1 MSKIGTIVKCKTEN
15 CQNTFI
21 KKSNNHSYCPEC
33 AERRSVE
40 SKSKEYRR
48 RNKSLLVNRVVYKK
62 HNCSECGGEMRM
74 LTLACSTYE
83 CVECDEVEYKGGEGR
98 EFYD

>member
-1 MSKIGTIVKCKTEN
+1 M
-15 CQNTFI
+15 
-21 KKSNNHSYCPEC
+21 
-33 AERRSVE
+33 
-40 SKSKEYRR
+40 
-48 RNKSLLVNRVVYKK
+48 LVNRVVYKK